1 MCANLY
7 TYIPGR
13 CKNSSVG
20 QSARLSILRSS
31 VRFRQTPPPKKT
43 PKNLNLHGFELH
55 RPSSKGTKLLFQVI
69 KAIINTHIDLCV
81 CFGGHLCK
89 QCYLLFQNFFF
100 LDCPSPPPIR
110 RVRALVHLSRC
121 YPYLLSCVI
130 VGVVGREEQVREK
143 IESREEERE
152 DKETF

>member
-1 MCANLY
+1 
-7 TYIPGR
+7 
-13 CKNSSVG
+13 
-20 QSARLSILRSS
+20 
-31 VRFRQTPPPKKT
+31 
-43 PKNLNLHGFELH
+43 
-55 RPSSKGTKLLFQVI
+55 
-69 KAIINTHIDLCV
+69 V

-152 DKETF
+152 DKETFWCSLLLLLEKVI